1 MAWGQTVAGATLFSS
16 RFDFSWLGPVFEN
29 DSSEEVVRVNNR
41 HLKVKQPL
49 TCHSSGALRLLILK
63 F

>member
-1 MAWGQTVAGATLFSS
+1 MAWKEIVAGATLFSS
-16 RFDFSWLGPVFEN
+16 RFDFSWLRPVFGN
-29 DSSEEVVRVNNR
+29 NSSEEVVRMNNR
-41 HLKVKQPL
+41 HIKVKQPL